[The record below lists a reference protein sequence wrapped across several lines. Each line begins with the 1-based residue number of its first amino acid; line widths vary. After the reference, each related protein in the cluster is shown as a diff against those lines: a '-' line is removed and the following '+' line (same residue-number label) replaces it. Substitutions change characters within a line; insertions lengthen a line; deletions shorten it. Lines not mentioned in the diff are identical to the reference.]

1 MIINLTLQSSSSSP
15 FLHLCQIH
23 HIPTITP
30 RELMTPNTM
39 ANISLRL
46 SPLFPFVWLVVDG
59 RVEVVVADD
68 SEVDEFLDVC
78 EVDDVV
84 VDVGGGGADD
94 DVVVDV
100 GG

>member
-1 MIINLTLQSSSSSP
+1 
-15 FLHLCQIH
+15 
-23 HIPTITP
+23 
-30 RELMTPNTM
+30 MTPNTM

-59 RVEVVVADD
+59 RVEVVVAD
-68 SEVDEFLDVC
+68 EVDEILDVC

-100 GG
+100 GGGDDVGGGADDGGDCAASCSGT